1 MRQSKLIKHY
11 RLKRGM
17 SQTDL
22 ASFLGVTKQFISKL
36 ENGKSKLPLDKILIT
51 SEFLDIPIEK
61 VKRALLSDA
70 KEEIYKNLEVSHG

>member
-1 MRQSKLIKHY
+1 
-11 RLKRGM
+11 M

-70 KEEIYKNLEVSHG
+70 KEEIYKNLEVNYE